1 MSERVYMRYRVIKD
15 LPGYLR
21 VRYGRYAFADE
32 EGYGIAEQLCRV
44 LGVVDVR
51 TAPANGSV
59 LVKYDTN
66 YAQCRK
72 RVFEVL
78 DSLERGNLPL
88 AKPSD
93 EQAKHE
99 VTSSFI
105 GRLSVKVTSY
115 ALRRALFPAPLRC
128 AWTVLR
134 SLKFIAAGLRHLL
147 VRRELTVEVLDAT
160 AIAAALLQGMYG
172 SAGSV
177 MLLLDISDLLEEYTH
192 ARSRVALQQ
201 SLALNIDEVWLVTE
215 DGDVSVGLADVHEG
229 DCIRVRSGSMIPVDG
244 EVVEGEA
251 AVNEASMTGE
261 SRLVVKEA
269 GKSVF
274 AGTVVD
280 DGAIVVK
287 ARKVGDETRIN
298 NIVHM
303 VDESEK
309 LKAGVQSKAEH
320 LADAIVPF
328 SFLAFFAVLVGS
340 RNIAKAMSVLMVD
353 YSCAIK
359 LSTPVAVMSAMREAA
374 NRGIVV
380 KGGRYLET
388 IAEADTIVFDKTGT
402 LTTATPTVEKVIS
415 FGAMDEDAVLRL
427 AACLEEHF
435 PHSMAHAVVNEAK
448 RRGLGHED
456 ELHAEVKYIVAHGIA
471 SSVDGKEVVLGSAH
485 YVFEDEGV
493 KRPRGCKAK
502 VEKLALGCSV
512 IYLAVDRK
520 LEGALCITDPVREE
534 AAETIAAL
542 REAGFENVVML
553 TGDSSSAAAA
563 AAEKLG
569 ITEYRAQVLPEDK
582 AHIVNEFKERGN
594 KVVMVGDGI
603 NDSPA
608 LAAADCSIAMVD
620 ASDIA
625 REVADVMLL
634 NSSLDEILE
643 LRRLGKK
650 LMRRINRNYRFIVG
664 FNTALLAGGVAG
676 VLQPTASALLHNSST
691 MLVTACNMRTLLPE
705 AKKGDHREEA

>member
-1 MSERVYMRYRVIKD
+1 MSEQVYMRYRVIKD

-21 VRYGRYAFADE
+21 VRYGRYAFADD
-32 EGYGIAEQLCRV
+32 EGYGIAERLCRV

-66 YAQCRK
+66 YAQCRT

-93 EQAKHE
+93 EQVKHE
-99 VTSSFI
+99 VTSNFI
-105 GRLSVKVTSY
+105 GRLSVKTASY
-115 ALRRALFPAPLRC
+115 ALRRVLLPAPLRC

-134 SLKFIAAGLRHLL
+134 SFKFIASGLRHLL

-160 AIAAALLQGMYG
+160 AIGAALLQGMYG

-215 DGDVSVGLADVHEG
+215 DGDVSVGLADVHAG
-229 DCIRVRSGSMIPVDG
+229 DCVRVRSGAMIPVDG
-244 EVVEGEA
+244 EVVAGEA

-261 SRLVVKEA
+261 SRLVIKEA

-328 SFLAFFAVLVGS
+328 SFLAFFAVLVGT
-340 RNIAKAMSVLMVD
+340 RNMAKAMSVLMVD

-359 LSTPVAVMSAMREAA
+359 LSTPVAVMSALREAA

-448 RRGLGHED
+448 RRGLCHED
-456 ELHAEVKYIVAHGIA
+456 EPHAEVKYLVAHGIA

-502 VEKLALGCSV
+502 IEKQAPGCSV
-512 IYLAVDRK
+512 IYLAVDGK

-534 AAETIAAL
+534 AAETVAAL
-542 REAGFENVVML
+542 RTAGFENVVML
-553 TGDSSSAAAA
+553 TGDSSSAAKC

-634 NSSLDEILE
+634 NPSLDEILE
-643 LRRLGKK
+643 LRRLGTK

-676 VLQPTASALLHNSST
+676 VLQPTVSALLHNTST
-691 MLVTACNMRTLLPE
+691 MLVTACNMRALLPE
-705 AKKGDHREEA
+705 AKKGGHHEEA

>member
-1 MSERVYMRYRVIKD
+1 MSGQVYMRYRIIKD

-105 GRLSVKVTSY
+105 GRLSVKATSY

-215 DGDVSVGLADVHEG
+215 DGDVSVGLADVHAG
-229 DCIRVRSGSMIPVDG
+229 DCVRVRSGAMIPVDG
-244 EVVEGEA
+244 EVVAGEA

-298 NIVHM
+298 NIVLM

-328 SFLAFFAVLVGS
+328 SFLAFFAVLVGT
-340 RNIAKAMSVLMVD
+340 RNMAKAMSVLMVD

-359 LSTPVAVMSAMREAA
+359 LSTPVAVMSALREAA

-705 AKKGDHREEA
+705 AKKGEHREEA

>member
-1 MSERVYMRYRVIKD
+1 MSGQVYMRYRIIKD

-105 GRLSVKVTSY
+105 GRLSVKATSY

-676 VLQPTASALLHNSST
+676 VLQPTASALLHNTST